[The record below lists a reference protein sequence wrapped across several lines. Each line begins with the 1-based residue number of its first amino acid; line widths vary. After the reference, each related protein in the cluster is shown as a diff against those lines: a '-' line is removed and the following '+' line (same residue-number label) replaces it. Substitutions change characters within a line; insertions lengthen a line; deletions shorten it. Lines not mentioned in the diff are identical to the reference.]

1 MRFTVLSPIA
11 TSMSAQMIFQ
21 FGFSDASAAAATAV
35 TASRMRQS
43 KVEIVRM
50 MVTMKSSTLTC
61 PQRVCSGVTPGLNRT
76 RLLLVMPPHHPFIF
90 DEVAHKRLRLDPEAA
105 RQLA

>member
-61 PQRVCSGVTPGLNRT
+61 PQRVCSGGDAGAEP
-76 RLLLVMPPHHPFIF
+76 
-90 DEVAHKRLRLDPEAA
+90 DEVIARHAA
-105 RQLA
+105 SPSFRIR

>member
-50 MVTMKSSTLTC
+50 MVTMKSSPLTC
-61 PQRVCSGVTPGLNRT
+61 PQRVCSLSLIHKMCIRDSTPSAFRG
-76 RLLLVMPPHHPFIF
+76 
-90 DEVAHKRLRLDPEAA
+90 
-105 RQLA
+105 